1 MNGLEQ
7 VKDAVATALEKAG
20 ISAQTAYSP
29 GWAKAYTG
37 PVAAVGLRMGE
48 SRGAALNSYLDSGR
62 TLKPRSSGR
71 SMEYAWT

>member
-7 VKDAVATALEKAG
+7 VKDAVAAALEKAG

-48 SRGAALNSYLDSGR
+48 SRGDRKSVV
-62 TLKPRSSGR
+62 
-71 SMEYAWT
+71 